1 MLRPFT
7 ALIAAPLIT
16 LIVAQCQPDETPT
29 RAPQP
34 DRQVFKIDTLRIDT
48 AWSEEIYLTY

>member
-7 ALIAAPLIT
+7 TLIAAPLIT
-16 LIVAQCQPDETPT
+16 LIVAQCQPDEPPT
-29 RAPQP
+29 RTPQP